1 MAAAWTSVVGVKT
14 ETNLRHTQEAEV
26 AGHDED
32 WDARGCGRDSQVCVW
47 MKTGDMRA
55 VRLHTVRV

>member
-1 MAAAWTSVVGVKT
+1 MAAAWTPVVGVKT
-14 ETNLRHTQEAEV
+14 ETNLRRTQEAEV

-32 WDARGCGRDSQVCVW
+32 WDARGCGRDSQRLW